1 MGQQGN
7 RLMTEVAGVGDKT
20 EGSKMWKQTQPGRSP
35 FCALCVCVLLY
46 DVVVNVSRCVRV
58 ALCLCECEGWWGWIW
73 GDGVEQ
79 YRMFFFVLLLV
90 ASFCHCLGG
99 GDGGGGG
106 GSGELTYTHKKS
118 ISVFAIL
125 VCFAAVVDPAGRST
139 AGARGLEGYS
149 HYCCCLGLT
158 GHADG
163 CVWYTSR
170 ACST

>member
-90 ASFCHCLGG
+90 ASFRHCLGG

-106 GSGELTYTHKKS
+106 GSGELTYTHKK
-118 ISVFAIL
+118 IDIRVCNFGVF
-125 VCFAAVVDPAGRST
+125 
-139 AGARGLEGYS
+139 
-149 HYCCCLGLT
+149 CCCGGPRRAIHGGRARSGRIQSLLLLLG
-158 GHADG
+158 ADRTCG
-163 CVWYTSR
+163 WLCVVY
-170 ACST
+170 